1 MNSTRRL
8 AIRDLFIN
16 RGLNFFDLLLKP
28 LGELTHLDLSSAFH
42 NQGMQG
48 YVTMTMVIVII
59 IVMIE
64 NLTTIYDENDNDE
77 KDEQVQLAAPHS
89 TSSLPHSSQ
98 CQGFSIQPTIIT
110 IITIITTIIINITI
124 TTIITTNTTII
135 INIIITTIIIIF
147 PQLFQL

>member
-98 CQGFSIQPTIIT
+98 CQGLNIQPTT
-110 IITIITTIIINITI
+110 ITIITTIIITITI
-124 TTIITTNTTII
+124 ILII
-135 INIIITTIIIIF
+135 IVLIIIIVITIISAIF
-147 PQLFQL
+147 AQA

>member
-59 IVMIE
+59 IVMIKIMM
-64 NLTTIYDENDNDE
+64 TI
-77 KDEQVQLAAPHS
+77 
-89 TSSLPHSSQ
+89 
-98 CQGFSIQPTIIT
+98 FIIT
-110 IITIITTIIINITI
+110 LIMMRMIMMRKRMMRKMSRFSWLLHTPRLLSLTLHNVKV
-124 TTIITTNTTII
+124 
-135 INIIITTIIIIF
+135 
-147 PQLFQL
+147 

>member
-1 MNSTRRL
+1 MIKMNSTRRL

-59 IVMIE
+59 IVMIKIMM
-64 NLTTIYDENDNDE
+64 TI
-77 KDEQVQLAAPHS
+77 
-89 TSSLPHSSQ
+89 
-98 CQGFSIQPTIIT
+98 FIIT
-110 IITIITTIIINITI
+110 LIMMRKMSRFSWLLHTPRLLSLTLHNVKV
-124 TTIITTNTTII
+124 
-135 INIIITTIIIIF
+135 
-147 PQLFQL
+147 